1 MAAQPLDYTGL
12 LRNDLPPAAVKYA
25 GFPKYNFVGGHNDA
39 DSVPVDELRA
49 AADAVLKREGKTLAT
64 YGLQSGPQGYRPLR
78 EFLVRKLKADAGIDC
93 TADEVLITGGSSQGM
108 NLIND
113 LLIAPGD
120 TAIIE
125 QANYGGAIT
134 RLKRAKA
141 NIVPIPLDKD
151 GMDVAALSRALD
163 DLKAKGI
170 RPKYI
175 YTIPTVQNP
184 TGTVMPEARRREILA
199 LAARHGV
206 PIYEDD
212 CYSDLLFSGKRPP
225 AFYALAGAGNNH
237 VIHIGSFSK
246 SIAPALRLGFLLAS
260 WPLMGQI
267 LALKNDAGSGALEQ
281 MVMAE
286 YATRHF
292 DEHVKGL
299 RSRLKRKA
307 EVLVEAVSAEFGT
320 AAEFEKPEGGIF
332 LWIKLPDEVDT
343 LKLFQAA
350 AKAGV
355 AINPGPEWALGESYA
370 RSRLRLCFANPS
382 EAQIREGVAVLAD
395 VCHKEFGVPLR
406 GRNVGRG

>member
-1 MAAQPLDYTGL
+1 MPAAKLDYAGL
-12 LRNDLPPAAVKYA
+12 LRADLPPAAVKYA

-39 DSVPVDELRA
+39 ESVPVDGLRA
-49 AADAVLKREGKTLAT
+49 AADAVLAREGRTLAT
-64 YGLQSGPQGYRPLR
+64 YSLTSGPQGYLPLR

-93 TADEVLITGGSSQGM
+93 TADEILITGGSSQGM
-108 NLIND
+108 NLINE
-113 LLIAPGD
+113 LLIGPGD

-141 NIVPIPLDKD
+141 NIVAIPVDKD
-151 GMDVAALSRALD
+151 GMDVAALSKALD

-170 RPKYI
+170 RAKYI

-184 TGTVMPEARRREILA
+184 TGTVMSEGRRREILA
-199 LAARHGV
+199 LSAKHGV

-212 CYSDLLFSGKRPP
+212 CYSDLTFSGVRPA
-225 AFYALAGAGNNH
+225 AFYGLAGAGNNQ

-246 SIAPALRLGFLLAS
+246 SIAPALRLGFLVAS

-267 LALKNDAGSGALEQ
+267 IALKNDAGSGSLEQ

-286 YATRHF
+286 YAAKHF
-292 DEHVKGL
+292 DGHVKAL
-299 RSRLKRKA
+299 RTRLKRKA
-307 EVLVEAVSAEFGT
+307 DVLVEAVSAEFGT
-320 AAEFEKPEGGIF
+320 AAEFDKPVGGIF
-332 LWIKLPDEVDT
+332 LWIKLPDHVDT
-343 LKLFQAA
+343 RQLFQAA

-355 AINPGPEWALGESYA
+355 AINPGPEWAVGEDYSK
-370 RSRLRLCFANPS
+370 SRLRLCFANPT

-406 GRNVGRG
+406 GRNVGR

>member
-1 MAAQPLDYTGL
+1 MPAAQLDYAGL
-12 LRNDLPPAAVKYA
+12 LRADLPPAAAKYA

-39 DSVPVDELRA
+39 ESIPVDELRA
-49 AADAVLKREGKTLAT
+49 AADAVLAREGRTLAT
-64 YGLQSGPQGYRPLR
+64 YSLTSGPQGYLPLR
-78 EFLVRKLKADAGIDC
+78 EFLVKKLKADAGINC
-93 TADEVLITGGSSQGM
+93 TADEILITGGSSQGM
-108 NLIND
+108 NLINE
-113 LLIAPGD
+113 LLIGPGD

-141 NIVPIPLDKD
+141 NIVAIPLDKD
-151 GMDVAALSRALD
+151 GMDPAALSSALD

-170 RPKYI
+170 RAKYI

-184 TGTVMPEARRREILA
+184 TGTVMSETRRREILA
-199 LAARHGV
+199 LSAKHGV

-212 CYSDLLFSGKRPP
+212 CYSDLTFSGERPA
-225 AFYALAGAGNNH
+225 AFYGLAGAGNNQ

-246 SIAPALRLGFLLAS
+246 SIAPALRLGFLVAS

-267 LALKNDAGSGALEQ
+267 IALKNDAGSGSLEQ

-286 YATRHF
+286 YAAKHF
-292 DEHVKGL
+292 DGHVKAL
-299 RSRLKRKA
+299 RTRLKRKA
-307 EVLVEAVSAEFGT
+307 DVLVEAVSAEFGT
-320 AAEFEKPEGGIF
+320 AAEFDKPVGGIF
-332 LWIKLPDEVDT
+332 LWIKLPDQVDT
-343 LKLFQAA
+343 RQLFQAA

-355 AINPGPEWALGESYA
+355 AINPGPEWAVGEDYSK
-370 RSRLRLCFANPS
+370 SRLRLCFANPT

-406 GRNVGRG
+406 GRNVGR

>member
-1 MAAQPLDYTGL
+1 MPVAQLDYAGL
-12 LRNDLPPAAVKYA
+12 LRSDLPPAAVKYA

-39 DSVPVDELRA
+39 DSIPVDGLRA
-49 AADAVLKREGKTLAT
+49 AADAVLAREGRTLAT
-64 YGLQSGPQGYRPLR
+64 YSLTSGPQGYLPLR
-78 EFLVRKLKADAGIDC
+78 EFLVKKLKADAGIDC
-93 TADEVLITGGSSQGM
+93 TADEILITGGSSQGM
-108 NLIND
+108 NLINE
-113 LLIAPGD
+113 LLIGAGD

-141 NIVPIPLDKD
+141 NIVAIPLDKD
-151 GMDVAALSRALD
+151 GMDAAALSTALD

-170 RPKYI
+170 RAKYI

-184 TGTVMPEARRREILA
+184 TGTVMSEGRRREILA
-199 LAARHGV
+199 LSAKHGV

-212 CYSDLLFSGKRPP
+212 CYSDLTFSGVRPA
-225 AFYALAGAGNNH
+225 AFYGLAGAGNNQ

-246 SIAPALRLGFLLAS
+246 SIAPALRLGFLVAS

-267 LALKNDAGSGALEQ
+267 IALKNDAGSGSLEQ

-286 YATRHF
+286 YAAKHF
-292 DEHVKGL
+292 EGHVTDL
-299 RSRLKRKA
+299 RARLKRKA
-307 EVLVEAVSAEFGT
+307 DVLVEAVSAEFGT
-320 AAEFEKPEGGIF
+320 AAEFDKPVGGIF
-332 LWIKLPDEVDT
+332 LWIKLPDQVDT
-343 LKLFQAA
+343 RQLFQAA

-355 AINPGPEWALGESYA
+355 AINPGPEWAVGEEYSK
-370 RSRLRLCFANPS
+370 SRLRLCFANPT

-406 GRNVGRG
+406 GRNVGR